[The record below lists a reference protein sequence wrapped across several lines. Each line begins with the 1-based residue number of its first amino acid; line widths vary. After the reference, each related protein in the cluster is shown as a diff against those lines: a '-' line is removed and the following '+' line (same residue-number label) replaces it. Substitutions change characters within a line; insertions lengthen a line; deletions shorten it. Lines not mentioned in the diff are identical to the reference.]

1 MYNILNLKM
10 MKKNNVIIKKVA
22 ICVIAVLMISVTA
35 KAQEKGDLAVGVNV
49 ALGSGNSYTN
59 FGLGAKLQYNVIDP
73 VRVEAAFT
81 YFLPK
86 DMLNMWDLGFN
97 GHYLIQLN
105 EKITLYP
112 LAGVAVLG
120 SKIDLGPLAAL
131 MDDDDTSLSSS
142 DFGVNFG
149 GGIDLKL
156 SEQLFFN
163 VQLKYTIAGDWGR
176 VIPSVGVTYKF

>member
-1 MYNILNLKM
+1 M
-10 MKKNNVIIKKVA
+10 MKKFSVIIKRVA

-35 KAQEKGDLAVGVNV
+35 KAQEKGDFAVGVNA
-49 ALGSGNSYTN
+49 ALGSGDSYTN
-59 FGLGAKLQYNVIDP
+59 FGLGAKLQYNVTNPI
-73 VRVEAAFT
+73 RVEAAFN

-86 DMLNMWDLGFN
+86 DMLSMWDLGLN
-97 GHYLIQLN
+97 GHYLIPLN

-112 LAGVAVLG
+112 LAGFAVLG
-120 SKIDLGPLAAL
+120 SKIDLGELAKLFGA
-131 MDDDDTSLSSS
+131 DDTSSS
-142 DFGVNFG
+142 DFGVNLG

-176 VIPSVGVTYKF
+176 FIPSVGVAYRF